1 MTRPSSPKPANEL
14 LTVPQSATML
24 DIGRPAV
31 IMLCEAGKL
40 GEVIIGQDGRR
51 RIWASA
57 VRAHLAERKKR
68 QKGVPSPRQAAVEAG
83 LYDLSDEEWKRIAR
97 QARASRA
104 TTRKT
109 PRR

>member
-1 MTRPSSPKPANEL
+1 MTRPSSPKSANEL
-14 LTVPQSATML
+14 LTVAEAATML
-24 DIGRPAV
+24 EIGRPAV
-31 IMLCEAGKL
+31 IMLCDAGKL
-40 GEVIIGQDGRR
+40 GEVVIGQDGRR

-57 VRAHLAERKKR
+57 VRAHLAKREKR
-68 QKGVPSPRQAAVEAG
+68 QKGAPSPRQAAVEAG